1 MARRKSAMNAV
12 RSTMIYMSYR
22 KKFQKKHH
30 VEIKFLKLPKV
41 EKQLQSFAA
50 S

>member
-1 MARRKSAMNAV
+1 MARRESAMNAV